1 MREVRTPSWTPL
13 SSAVRVANQVGD
25 VRALREARA
34 RLRLASIERASL
46 AELRA
51 LATLNLAISHYE
63 ATNAGARKERVEP

>member
-1 MREVRTPSWTPL
+1 MREVRAPSWTPL
-13 SSAVRVANQVGD
+13 SAAVRVANQVGD

-34 RLRLASIERASL
+34 RLRLAGIERASL

-51 LATLNLAISHYE
+51 LATLNLAISHHE